1 MMDYHVV
8 VVIYSRAPDTKNVR
22 LHYDQSIPDG
32 TVCASTHREPRST
45 RDYKLRIM
53 ASGPFLLNIK
63 RGNDVETTEIRSLQQ
78 VVEAAMQYVNEDS
91 DFDDYWT
98 WLREYLKNSILKRG
112 NVEIGCND
120 LDVLKD
126 AFESDEEEEGEE
138 EGGEGKEKEKKKD
151 DDADGEEKEEEEE
164 AAEKTSTKVKRV
176 DVPEHAA
183 IVIEIKVKDD

>member
-1 MMDYHVV
+1 M
-8 VVIYSRAPDTKNVR
+8 
-22 LHYDQSIPDG
+22 
-32 TVCASTHREPRST
+32 
-45 RDYKLRIM
+45 
-53 ASGPFLLNIK
+53 LNIK

-151 DDADGEEKEEEEE
+151 DDADGEEKEKEEEE